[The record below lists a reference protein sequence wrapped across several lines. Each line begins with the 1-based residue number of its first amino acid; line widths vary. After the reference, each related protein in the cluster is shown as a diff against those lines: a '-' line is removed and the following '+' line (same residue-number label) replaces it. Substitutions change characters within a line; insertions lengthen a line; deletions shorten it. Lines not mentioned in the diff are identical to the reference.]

1 MNSSC
6 LKFLF
11 LKSAFALFACVILFT
26 ATNASAQKL
35 PIIVGGTIET
45 GTGVMA
51 DDEQGTGIVR
61 ITPQIG
67 AWIMGLGYFRV
78 GYGLYNFTVHP
89 DEDEKETVRHRD
101 ISLQLGI
108 ALGTGPYLEGS
119 YTRAKN
125 LCDLGDVAWNEW
137 GVGLGTMFNIG
148 ASSALVME
156 LEYRWVLSH
165 YDPLQEEK
173 INGSRLQL
181 NLGFVVYVY

>member
-1 MNSSC
+1 MKKYC
-6 LKFLF
+6 LIV
-11 LKSAFALFACVILFT
+11 FAILSLCGY
-26 ATNASAQKL
+26 TNAQKL

-51 DDEQGTGIVR
+51 DDEEGTGIVR
-61 ITPQIG
+61 ITPQVG

-89 DEDEKETVRHRD
+89 DDAERETVKHRD
-101 ISLQLGI
+101 ISVQLGI

-125 LCDLGDVAWNEW
+125 LSDIGDVAWNEW

-148 ASSALVME
+148 ASSALIME
-156 LEYRWVLSH
+156 LEHRWVISH
-165 YDPLQEEK
+165 YDPIIEEK
-173 INGSRLQL
+173 VNGSRLQL
-181 NLGFVVYVY
+181 NFGFVVYVY